1 LRVRWQDIPGDT
13 VHHDDIAQAARQ
25 LAEQLIQQSI
35 MVVTAESCTGGG
47 IAQTLTAIAGSSRW
61 FERGFVTYSNDAKQE
76 MLSVQAATLERTGA
90 VSEDTALEMALGA
103 VRHSR
108 GQVSMAV
115 TGIAGPE
122 GGTPDKPVGT
132 VWIAWGHSN
141 GDADAQC
148 FHFQGD
154 RDAVRQQTILEAIRG
169 LNARLKSPQS
179 SSSTR
184 Y

>member
-1 LRVRWQDIPGDT
+1 
-13 VHHDDIAQAARQ
+13 VHHDDIAQAVQQ
-25 LAEQLIQQSI
+25 LAEQLIQQSL

-47 IAQTLTAIAGSSRW
+47 IAQMLTALAGSSRW
-61 FERGFVTYSNDAKQE
+61 FERGFVSYSNDAKQD
-76 MLSVQAATLERTGA
+76 MLGVQAATLERTGA
-90 VSEDTALEMALGA
+90 VSEETALEMALGA

-115 TGIAGPE
+115 TGIAGPQ

-132 VWIAWGHSN
+132 VWIAWGHSS
-141 GDADAQC
+141 GHADAHC
-148 FHFQGD
+148 FQFQGD

-179 SSSTR
+179 FPSTG

>member
-1 LRVRWQDIPGDT
+1 
-13 VHHDDIAQAARQ
+13 
-25 LAEQLIQQSI
+25 
-35 MVVTAESCTGGG
+35 
-47 IAQTLTAIAGSSRW
+47 
-61 FERGFVTYSNDAKQE
+61 
-76 MLSVQAATLERTGA
+76 VQAATLERTGA

-108 GQVSMAV
+108 GLVSMAV

>member
-1 LRVRWQDIPGDT
+1 
-13 VHHDDIAQAARQ
+13 VHHDDIAQAVWQ

-47 IAQTLTAIAGSSRW
+47 IAQALTALAGSSRW
-61 FERGFVTYSNDAKQE
+61 FERGFVTYSNEAKQE
-76 MLSVQAATLERTGA
+76 MLGVQSATLERTGA

-122 GGTPDKPVGT
+122 GGSPDKPVGT
-132 VWIAWGHSN
+132 VWIAWGHHN
-141 GDADAQC
+141 GQAEAQC
-148 FHFQGD
+148 FHFSGD
-154 RDAVRQQTILEAIRG
+154 RDAVRQQTIVEAIRG

-179 SSSTR
+179 SSFTGP
-184 Y
+184 